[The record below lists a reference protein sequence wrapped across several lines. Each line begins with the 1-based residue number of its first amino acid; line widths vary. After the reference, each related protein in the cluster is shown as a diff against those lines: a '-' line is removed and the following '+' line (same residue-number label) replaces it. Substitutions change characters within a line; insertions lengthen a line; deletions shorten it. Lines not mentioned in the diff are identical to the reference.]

1 MNSSMLVWVTALLL
15 AEKKAPPPSAI
26 DQMIED
32 ASGRSATTRL
42 APAPGSIFT
51 ADAVMSDLTRDL
63 RASRV
68 HDIVTILVSDRASAI
83 SRGTSA
89 TQRKS
94 TATGGVSTVLGRT
107 IPQAS
112 GALTMGSDQSLQAQG
127 ATGRE
132 STLVTA
138 VTARVTH
145 VLPNGLLVVE
155 ATKEVVVNSEKQMV
169 HVRGIVRPIDI
180 STANTIQSDR
190 VGNLEIRVNGKGIVN
205 DSIRRPNLLYRI
217 LLGVLPF

>member
-1 MNSSMLVWVTALLL
+1 MLVWVTALLL

>member
-1 MNSSMLVWVTALLL
+1 MSNLVVPMMLVLGL
-15 AEKKAPPPSAI
+15 AEKNTQPLSAI
-26 DQMIED
+26 DQMIRD
-32 ASGRSATTRL
+32 ASLQPGEAAV
-42 APAPGSIFT
+42 APAPGSIFSSSS
-51 ADAVMSDLTRDL
+51 VMSDLTRDL
-63 RASRV
+63 RATRI

-94 TATGGVSTVLGRT
+94 SATGGISTVLGRT

-112 GALTMGSDQSLQAQG
+112 GALTMSSDQSLQAQG
-127 ATGRE
+127 STGRE
-132 STLVTA
+132 SSLSTA

-155 ATKEVVVNSEKQMV
+155 ATKEVLVNSEKQLV
-169 HVRGIVRPIDI
+169 HVRGVVRPIDI
-180 STANTIQSDR
+180 STANTVASDR
-190 VGNLEIRVNGKGIVN
+190 VANLEIRVNGKGLVN

>member
-1 MNSSMLVWVTALLL
+1 MISVMVSLVALVY
-15 AEKKAPPPSAI
+15 AGESKTPPLSPI
-26 DQMIED
+26 DQMIRD
-32 ASGRSATTRL
+32 ATMRQSSPGS
-42 APAPGSIFT
+42 APAPGSIFL
-51 ADAVMSDLTRDL
+51 ADAAMSDLTRDL

-68 HDIVTILVSDRASAI
+68 HDIVTILVSDKASAI

-94 TATGGVSTVLGRT
+94 SASGGVSTVLGRT

-112 GALTMGSDQSLQAQG
+112 GALSMGSDQSLQAQG

-132 STLVTA
+132 SALVTA

-155 ATKEVVVNSEKQMV
+155 ATKEVLVNSEKQLV

-180 STANTIQSDR
+180 STANTLASDR
-190 VGNLEIRVNGKGIVN
+190 VANLEIRVNGKGIVN

>member
-1 MNSSMLVWVTALLL
+1 MNSLLL
-15 AEKKAPPPSAI
+15 AVILVFAAGDKKAPPLSAI
-26 DQMIED
+26 DQMIQE
-32 ASGRSATTRL
+32 ASARPGAGST
-42 APAPGSIFT
+42 APAPGSIFSP
-51 ADAVMSDLTRDL
+51 DAVLSDMTRDL
-63 RASRV
+63 RATRV

-94 TATGGVSTVLGRT
+94 AASGGVSTVLGRT

-112 GALTMGSDQSLQAQG
+112 GALSLGSDQSLQAQG

-132 STLVTA
+132 SSLVTA

-155 ATKEVVVNSEKQMV
+155 ATKEVVVNSEKQLV

-180 STANTIQSDR
+180 STANAIASDR
-190 VGNLEIRVNGKGIVN
+190 VANLEIRVNGKGIVN
-205 DSIRRPNLLYRI
+205 DSIRRPNILYRI
-217 LLGVLPF
+217 LMGVLPF